1 MTIADDLS
9 ALSGHILL
17 IDLVI
22 NPALS
27 SWLDLQLG
35 FPLSYLL
42 HSKEFEFELI
52 HNVLSTLL
60 FTLLHLATVG
70 LCHSGMY
77 THFGLYTR

>member
-17 IDLVI
+17 IALVI
-22 NPALS
+22 NPVLI

-42 HSKEFEFELI
+42 HSKEFEFKLI
-52 HNVLSTLL
+52 HNAFSTLL
-60 FTLLHLATVG
+60 FTLLHLAAVG
-70 LCHSGMY
+70 LCHSGHVY
-77 THFGLYTR
+77 PFWLIY

>member
-17 IDLVI
+17 IALVI

-70 LCHSGMY
+70 LCHSGHVY
-77 THFGLYTR
+77 PFWLIY